1 MFINPNFISKNLEI
15 YSKNHDLSQRFFLRL
30 SHDLHKMRNFCDL
43 RNLGTGPVVKLYA
56 NKFKL
61 IQNGYL
67 FTRQCKWFVSL
78 KCHTSLPLNPCPLQV
93 MGWRHMTFQTSSS
106 SRFHISLSNKR

>member
-1 MFINPNFISKNLEI
+1 ML
-15 YSKNHDLSQRFFLRL
+15 D
-30 SHDLHKMRNFCDL
+30 FCDL
-43 RNLGTGPVVKLYA
+43 RNLSTGPVVELHA
-56 NKFKL
+56 NTFKL

-78 KCHTSLPLNPCPLQV
+78 KCHTASPPLQV

-106 SRFHISLSNKR
+106 SRFYISL